1 MAAEKRP
8 REEMMLQDL
17 DVTRQALR
25 EENREA
31 ERLRS
36 CLSTMEMALAVAD
49 RETAVTEATTG

>member
-1 MAAEKRP
+1 
-8 REEMMLQDL
+8 MMLQDL

-36 CLSTMEMALAVAD
+36 CLSAVETALAIAD
-49 RETAVTEATTG
+49 RETAVAEDTTG